1 MANKTEGQISHSAES
16 VGRVKHT
23 LAVSGSQVQCEELTL
38 IRTVEVAGHDG
49 TPNTFS
55 RTKDEW
61 NGRGN
66 IPAYGVPGDCVTS
79 ARAQYG
85 VVAAELKCPVVHSKI
100 ALPGVR
106 GEAPIRTAPDNSK
119 RIERLATVPG
129 AGVEE
134 LIKAEESTPS
144 TEGEERHVAAMYFE
158 RVSAGPSVSLKSQER
173 MASVDWKPA
182 MGGVQRS
189 LGIFNRVPAWIRSAA
204 RLDQNADKRGDTR
217 ETSPTN
223 MPRKPTRATKKSPA
237 TARKRSSKKGLAR
250 ECMQSFHPSSA
261 LNLRETLERTTG
273 TVAFAQKTSNSSAED
288 IFPLKDKKL
297 ESPPSYIALKRRR
310 IPKDIVEDAGRM
322 AEAVQTQ
329 APPPIGIDCL
339 LAEVEGVCEGARDL
353 TWTTAAGERVDE
365 HLDICETW
373 KSAHMQC
380 PNPFKGMRAY
390 TDEEDMYGKITDA
403 LNKANICPGF
413 RFVPTPHK
421 ADKTDDSRQAV
432 DCGMYPDSAVA
443 KLEVT
448 DSDGSRYGRTDWS
461 SMEILIECKK
471 DDTANDPFDESRSF
485 DEPNAITRR
494 GVLGQFLSYAELL
507 FHHQHRKFQFAILF
521 LGNNARLACIDRSA
535 IFATT
540 KFDYR
545 KSPEKLTE
553 FLWLVSR
560 LTPEQRGHDTTA
572 VRLDPNGEEAGLMRE
587 RAEQVQAGDYVGE
600 LFRKHLDPEWAW
612 WKLAV
617 HDELDRGKPHHFLV
631 GKPHFQ
637 ASGVVGRTTHG
648 YIALP
653 AADPLHRKFVYLKDA
668 WRVDS
673 TDIEKEG
680 DVLQELREHG
690 VPFTPTLLH
699 HGDLPGQTTKN
710 IDVWE
715 QMTGEKASHLK
726 RHQHYRL
733 VVQEVGKSLD
743 EFSDAN
749 QLVFAV
755 SCCVLAYEIG
765 IIHRDIS
772 AGNILLYQGED
783 GGWRGL
789 LNDWELSKK
798 YAQKRPERRQPD
810 RTGTWQFMSVAAL
823 DDHQKEITVADE
835 LESFF
840 HVLLYQAVRLLHH
853 NLCDASVPQFLHDYY
868 DSFHP
873 GPAGEALCGP
883 IKSQVISD
891 GVISLKRYQPL
902 PHRNREHRLRFAWRS
917 YPQSGDTA
925 QPVVVDRSHP
935 LNQILD
941 TLLSWFSAHY
951 RLSLGLET
959 TKEPDSQLD
968 ASHEPVTP
976 ARRDM
981 LAIFDAA
988 WGPHKPPRDDDI
1000 PSTDIVPNQSRGDQ
1014 RAEDAAERAKLEAR
1028 AKNLESH
1035 EPMVNLLRQ
1044 ALDST
1049 QTWPNADRYDEEKDR
1064 KPPKGWK
1071 PSKID
1076 PVPKGTAISRGT
1088 KRTSAVL
1095 GGTSGNAAKRSRH

>member
-16 VGRVKHT
+16 VGRVKRT
-23 LAVSGSQVQCEELTL
+23 LVVSGSQVQCEEQAL

-61 NGRGN
+61 NGKGN
-66 IPAYGVPGDCVTS
+66 ISAYGVPGGCVTS
-79 ARAQYG
+79 ARAQCG

-100 ALPGVR
+100 ALPGGR
-106 GEAPIRTAPDNSK
+106 GEPPIRTAPDNSK
-119 RIERLATVPG
+119 RIERLATIPG

-144 TEGEERHVAAMYFE
+144 IEGEERHLAAMYFE
-158 RVSAGPSVSLKSQER
+158 RVSAGPSVSPKSQER
-173 MASVDWKPA
+173 MASVDWVPA

-189 LGIFNRVPAWIRSAA
+189 LGIFDRVPAWIRSAA
-204 RLDQNADKRGDTR
+204 RLDQIADKRGDTR

-250 ECMQSFHPSSA
+250 ECMQSFHPSST

-273 TVAFAQKTSNSSAED
+273 TVACAQKTSNSSAED
-288 IFPLKDKKL
+288 IFPLKDNKL

-587 RAEQVQAGDYVGE
+587 RAEQVQAGDYAGE
-600 LFRKHLDPEWAW
+600 LFRKHLDSEWAW
-612 WKLAV
+612 WKLAL
-617 HDELDRGKPHHFLV
+617 HDELNGGKPHHFLV
-631 GKPHFQ
+631 GRPHFQ
-637 ASGVVGRTTHG
+637 APGVVGRTTRC
-648 YIALP
+648 YVALP
-653 AADPLHRKFVYLKDA
+653 AADPLHGKFVYLKDA

-680 DVLQELREHG
+680 DVLQELRVHG
-690 VPFTPTLLH
+690 VPYVPTLLH
-699 HGDLPGQTTKN
+699 HGDLAGQTTKHYD
-710 IDVWE
+710 IWE
-715 QMTGEKASHLK
+715 EVTGEKASHLK

-733 VVQEVGKSLD
+733 VVREVGKSLD
-743 EFSDAN
+743 EITDAS
-749 QLVFAV
+749 QLVSAIFT
-755 SCCVLAYEIG
+755 CLLAHSEAYKNG

-783 GGWRGL
+783 GEWQGL

-798 YAQKRPERRQPD
+798 YAQKRPESRQPD

-823 DDHQKEITVADE
+823 DDHQKEITIADE
-835 LESFF
+835 LESFI
-840 HVLLYQAVRLLHH
+840 HVLLYQAVRLLYH

-873 GPAGEALCGP
+873 GPAGEARCGP
-883 IKSQVISD
+883 IKSQVILG
-891 GVISLKRYQPL
+891 GVVSIKRYLPL
-902 PHRNREHRLRFAWRS
+902 IRPDSEHRLRFTWRTR
-917 YPQSGDTA
+917 PHSGGQGDA
-925 QPVVVDRSHP
+925 VILHRPHP
-935 LNQILD
+935 LNKILD
-941 TLLSWFSAHY
+941 EVLPWFSAYYHLFIEPNASEKDLNDIHEETDLSPNIRGIFAVADALLDDDSDDDDGSSLSTAPDPSTERNRK
-951 RLSLGLET
+951 RLEADAKKLET
-959 TKEPDSQLD
+959 
-968 ASHEPVTP
+968 
-976 ARRDM
+976 
-981 LAIFDAA
+981 
-988 WGPHKPPRDDDI
+988 HKPMLKVFR
-1000 PSTDIVPNQSRGDQ
+1000 
-1014 RAEDAAERAKLEAR
+1014 K
-1028 AKNLESH
+1028 
-1035 EPMVNLLRQ
+1035 
-1044 ALDST
+1044 ALKRK
-1049 QTWPNADRYDEEKDR
+1049 WPNADLYDGEKDR

-1071 PSKID
+1071 PSNID

-1095 GGTSGNAAKRSRH
+1095 GGTSDSAAKRSRH